1 VRITFLVFINKI
13 WKSSHAL
20 TPASHLSSGSHGP
33 QRLSPEFATADMS
46 MQVCYA
52 CCYTEVSCTPTVGE
66 DMGWF
71 ESWGLSSLKDMV
83 TL

>member
-1 VRITFLVFINKI
+1 VRITFLVFINEF

-20 TPASHLSSGSHGP
+20 APASHLSSGRHGP
-33 QRLSPEFATADMS
+33 LRLSPEFATADTS
-46 MQVCYA
+46 MKVCYA
-52 CCYTEVSCTPTVGE
+52 CYTEVPRTRTVGE

-71 ESWGLSSLKDMV
+71 ESWGLSSLKDGMV